1 MKRISKFCRCWYLL
15 QLRERVLPPSTKQR
29 REKMKVQLI
38 RRRLGGKSQIESSST
53 HLIYRSVE
61 SRGRLML
68 LLVQMLLLVLDELR
82 LTSPS
87 PVCWDG
93 LREQLE
99 RSLCAAAGR
108 VHRRDGDIL
117 RRRAGRPRH
126 GGAGDGRRALLF
138 HDATRKAQLF
148 ERLANHVVG
157 KSLITVL
164 TCTTSVRAYA

>member
-1 MKRISKFCRCWYLL
+1 ML
-15 QLRERVLPPSTKQR
+15 
-29 REKMKVQLI
+29 
-38 RRRLGGKSQIESSST
+38 
-53 HLIYRSVE
+53 
-61 SRGRLML
+61 L
-68 LLVQMLLLVLDELR
+68 LLVQMLLLDELR

-117 RRRAGRPRH
+117 RRRTGRPRH
-126 GGAGDGRRALLF
+126 GGGGDGRRALLF
-138 HDATRKAQLF
+138 HDATGKAQLF
-148 ERLANHVVG
+148 ERLANLVVG

-164 TCTTSVRAYA
+164 TFNKCATICLN